1 MEYVRYEERIVRP
14 RNHRL
19 LLILFDLF
27 MIEATGGLWLIVLGL
42 IYLRSGTLY

>member
-1 MEYVRYEERIVRP
+1 MEYVRYEERIIKP

-27 MIEATGGLWLIVLGL
+27 MTDVTGGLWLIVLGL
-42 IYLRSGTLY
+42 IYLRSGRLY